1 MARFAVFERIKLH
14 QIFKAASTS
23 PSRLTQAFVSFSFK
37 CLARFLLILSFVGCS
52 DVTKGTF
59 LVPHFCVP
67 IDYKRTNFFYKVGT
81 KRSLWCKR
89 RTFCSE
95 FLSVNGTHCSQIR
108 KLGLFCSEF
117 LSVNGTHCSQIGK
130 LGLFC
135 SEFLSVNGTHC
146 SQIGHLGLFC
156 S

>member
-1 MARFAVFERIKLH
+1 M
-14 QIFKAASTS
+14 
-23 PSRLTQAFVSFSFK
+23 SFSFK
-37 CLARFLLILSFVGCS
+37 SLARFLLILNFVGCS
-52 DVTKGTF
+52 DTIKGTF

-89 RTFCSE
+89 GTFCSE
-95 FLSVNGTHCSQIR
+95 FLSANGTHCSQIDE
-108 KLGLFCSEF
+108 LGLFCSEF
-117 LSVNGTHCSQIGK
+117 PSVQIDELGRFCSEFPSVNGTHCSQIGK
-130 LGLFC
+130 LRLFC

-156 S
+156 SKFLYICEWNTLFPN

>member
-1 MARFAVFERIKLH
+1 MMARFAVFERIKLH
-14 QIFKAASTS
+14 QSFKAASIL
-23 PSRLTQAFVSFSFK
+23 PSRLAQAFVS
-37 CLARFLLILSFVGCS
+37 FLLILSFVGRS

-95 FLSVNGTHCSQIR
+95 FLSVNGTHCSQISQ
-108 KLGLFCSEF
+108 LGLFVPSSY
-117 LSVNGTHCSQIGK
+117 L
-130 LGLFC
+130 
-135 SEFLSVNGTHC
+135 
-146 SQIGHLGLFC
+146 
-156 S
+156 